1 MITLRKLIFAVAA
14 LIGMAWQSAYAERP
28 IYSVSIPSLS
38 KIVQSTGDN
47 VNLRKSPSTTAPKLT
62 RVCEAETDIC
72 SYTWSNDPALKRKG
86 YDTYVERA
94 MKGFTYIVVDETPE
108 WYGVIANEGIVAY
121 ISKKFAKPY
130 KCEPVTPEMLQREGY
145 FSYEAWQKPGFSRPE
160 YKNFAL
166 INTDGF
172 ETYGYYFARIIDGFL
187 VLSHEVQP
195 SIFLNDESRGR
206 LTVTN
211 GAINYGTQLLT
222 QGENGS
228 YFDCSKLTEAEIE
241 TLMKHASTDVTST
254 SCVILGMV
262 DGYLLRIATIGSNTV
277 PAAKRQKRTY

>member
-1 MITLRKLIFAVAA
+1 MKTLRRLIWTVAA
-14 LIGMAWQSAYAERP
+14 LMSIMWQSAYAERP
-28 IYSVSIPSLS
+28 IYSVLIPQLS

-86 YDTYVERA
+86 LDSYVERA

-108 WYGVIANEGIVAY
+108 WYGIVVGGGLVAY
-121 ISKKFAKPY
+121 ISKQFAKPY
-130 KCEPVTPEMLQREGY
+130 KCAPVTPEMLQREGY
-145 FSYEAWQKPGFSRPE
+145 FCYDSWQKPGFSSPE

-166 INTDGF
+166 VNTDGF
-172 ETYGYYFARIIDGFL
+172 ETFGYYFARIIDGFL
-187 VLSHEVQP
+187 VLSHEVHP
-195 SIFLNDESRGR
+195 SIFLNNESRGR

-211 GAINYGTQLLT
+211 DAINYGSQLLT

-228 YFDCSKLTEAEIE
+228 YFDCSKLTEAEIDF
-241 TLMKHASTDVTST
+241 LMKHASTNVTSST
-254 SCVILGMV
+254 CVILGMV
-262 DGYLLRIATIGSNTV
+262 DGYLLPLATIDAKTL